1 MRLVEE
7 IRLAKAT
14 VDALTLLLICS
25 TAAMASDRAHNQLV
39 YFDVPRHRADVS
51 LTLFVEQANLTLII
65 PYEVARKITT
75 NRVQGTHTVAEAI
88 EILLAGTD
96 LMPVFSD
103 QGLLTNIT
111 DRRSVTE
118 EDRMIAKEKG
128 LLAGLIAVF
137 VGAGA
142 AAQEESSAYL
152 EEIVVTAQKRAQ
164 NLQDVPAAVT
174 NVGGEFLADAGI
186 SDIAGL
192 QHVVPNL
199 SLGDTFSF
207 ANLFSRGLGL
217 NTSFGNVDPSV
228 ALYSDGAVIAQAGA
242 QLFSFFDLERVEV
255 LRGPQGTLYGR
266 NSTGG
271 LINLITKKP
280 TEEFTGN
287 LDVKVG
293 NYGSLEFEGAVGGAL
308 IDGKLSGRIAA
319 FSQTRDGFGTNVVT
333 ANDVDDRNRQGVRAQ
348 LLWAASDATDVSFIA
363 EYGRQND
370 ASGGFSFQEVTFP
383 DPLNDN
389 NPNNDNFGA
398 PGLGGF
404 ANSGE
409 ARDQAS
415 DVDPSND
422 RRTFSLTNIIEWQV
436 NDNFSI
442 KNTINYRDFKS
453 ILIQDL
459 DLSAVINSSI
469 EYFLFETE
477 QITEELQFVYNT
489 ENFNF
494 IGGIYYFDEE
504 VDNILGFG
512 ITGSGANEGDP
523 SLPGGG
529 RRVFITGTGT
539 TESLAAFW
547 NITYDFSD
555 AFSIRVGGRYTED
568 ERAIFDNN
576 LFITVGPPGGRFQIT
591 PPGFEGEA
599 TFTDY
604 TGEFGIDYRP
614 SDDLLLYYTY
624 SEGFKAG
631 TQQISPPSV
640 PSGFVNPEKIAN
652 HEIGVKATFNE
663 GRVIANIA
671 AFSYGLENLQL
682 DRTIPGGPAGFTSE
696 FVNATTL
703 DGEGVEVELLLR
715 PSSAFTLNGSVA
727 YLNTELGNFLT
738 IDPLTLMDVNIGGN
752 SGRQSPELTF
762 ALNADYEIA
771 LSNGAAVTL
780 TGAVSYKDD
789 QFFSEFNTER
799 LFQDSYTLVDARIAY
814 LLPES
819 DIEIALWGKNLSDED
834 IAGGAFAISTGRSIG
849 TTFLPPRTY
858 GISFGTRF

>member
-1 MRLVEE
+1 MNVKALSGFAV
-7 IRLAKAT
+7 LAIA
-14 VDALTLLLICS
+14 
-25 TAAMASDRAHNQLV
+25 
-39 YFDVPRHRADVS
+39 
-51 LTLFVEQANLTLII
+51 QA
-65 PYEVARKITT
+65 
-75 NRVQGTHTVAEAI
+75 
-88 EILLAGTD
+88 
-96 LMPVFSD
+96 
-103 QGLLTNIT
+103 
-111 DRRSVTE
+111 
-118 EDRMIAKEKG
+118 
-128 LLAGLIAVF
+128 
-137 VGAGA
+137 VGANIA
-142 AAQEESSAYL
+142 SAQEGSSNSSSL
-152 EEIVVTAQKRAQ
+152 EEIVVTANKREQ
-164 NLQDVPAAVT
+164 RLQDVPAAVT
-174 NVGGEFLADAGI
+174 NVGGDLLVDAGV

-192 QHVVPNL
+192 QYIVPNL

-280 TEEFTGN
+280 TEEYTGN
-287 LDVKVG
+287 VDVKFG
-293 NYGSLEFEGAVGGAL
+293 NFGALEFEGGVGGSL
-308 IDGKLSGRIAA
+308 INGVLSARIAA
-319 FSQTRDGFGTNVVT
+319 FSQTRDGFGRNVVT
-333 ANDVDDRNRQGVRAQ
+333 TNDVDDRNRQGFRAQ
-348 LLWAASDATDVSFIA
+348 VLWDVSDSTKVSFIA

-370 ASGGFSFQEVTFP
+370 ASGGFSFQEVTFA
-383 DPLNDN
+383 DPLNDD
-389 NPNNDNFGA
+389 NPNNDNFSA

-404 ANSGE
+404 AITDNP
-409 ARDQAS
+409 RDQAS

-422 RRTFSLTNIIEWQV
+422 RNTFSITNIIEWEI
-436 NDNFSI
+436 NENFSI
-442 KNTINYRDFKS
+442 KNTINYRDFES
-453 ILIQDL
+453 TLIQDL
-459 DLSAVINSSI
+459 DLSAVINSSV
-469 EYFLFETE
+469 EFFFFESE
-477 QITEELQFVYNT
+477 QISEELQFTYNAD
-489 ENFNF
+489 NFNF

-504 VDNILGFG
+504 VDNVLGFG

-523 SLPGGG
+523 TLPGDG

-539 TESLAAFW
+539 TESIAAFW
-547 NITYDFSD
+547 NITYDVSE
-555 AFSIRVGGRYTED
+555 AFSVRAGGRYTED

-576 LFITVGPPGGRFQIT
+576 LFITVGPPNGRFQIT
-591 PPGFEGEA
+591 PPGFEGDE

-604 TGEFGIDYRP
+604 TNEFGIDYRA

-640 PSGFVNPEKIAN
+640 PSGFVDPEEITN
-652 HEIGVKATFNE
+652 HEIGIKATFSD

-671 AFSYGLENLQL
+671 AFSYELDNLQL

-715 PSSAFTLNGSVA
+715 PTDNFTVNGSLA
-727 YLNTELGNFLT
+727 YLDTELGDFLT

-762 ALNADYEIA
+762 ALSADYEIS
-771 LSNGAAVTL
+771 LENGGVVTL
-780 TGAVSYKDD
+780 GGAVSYKDE
-789 QFFSEFNTER
+789 QFFSEFNTDR
-799 LFQDSYTLVDARIAY
+799 LSQEDYTLVDARIAY
-814 LLPES
+814 ALPNS
-819 DIEIALWGKNLSDED
+819 DIELALWGKNLTDEE
-834 IAGGAFAISTGRSIG
+834 IVGGSFAISTGRSIG

-858 GISFGTRF
+858 GVSFSTRF